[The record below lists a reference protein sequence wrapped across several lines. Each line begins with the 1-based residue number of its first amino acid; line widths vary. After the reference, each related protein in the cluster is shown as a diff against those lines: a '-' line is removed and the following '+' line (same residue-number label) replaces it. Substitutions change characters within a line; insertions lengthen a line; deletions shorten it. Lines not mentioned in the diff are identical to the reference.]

1 LFLKFNNIKMS
12 SQLISSDQA
21 PEPVGAYPHARK
33 VGNLLFLSGVG
44 PRQKGSKEIPGVT
57 LDSTGAIAAYDI
69 EVQCHSVFKNVKLI
83 LEASGSRWEDL
94 IDVTVYLT
102 NMKRDFPIFNKIYA
116 SYFPNKDTQPCRTT
130 VEVNAL
136 PTPIAIELKCIATIN

>member
-1 LFLKFNNIKMS
+1 MS

-57 LDSTGAIAAYDI
+57 LDATGAITAYDI
-69 EVQCHSVFKNVKLI
+69 EIQCHSVFKNVKLI
-83 LEASGSRWEDL
+83 LEASGTRWEDL

-102 NMKRDFPIFNKIYA
+102 NMKSDFPIFNKIYA
-116 SYFPNKDTQPCRTT
+116 SYFPDKATQPCRTT
-130 VEVNAL
+130 VEINAL
-136 PTPIAIELKCIATIN
+136 PTPIAIELKCIAVLS